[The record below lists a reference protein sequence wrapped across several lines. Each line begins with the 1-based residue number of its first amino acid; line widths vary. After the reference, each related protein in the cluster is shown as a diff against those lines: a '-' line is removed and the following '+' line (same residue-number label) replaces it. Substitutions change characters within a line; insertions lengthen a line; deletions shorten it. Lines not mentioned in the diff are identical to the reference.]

1 MKAAIPRN
9 RRGKQL
15 HRPVD
20 GEEGST
26 TSTKQEEAQH
36 QSKEGEKG
44 KQRHPEGGGIR
55 QHHPQ
60 RRRTAAP
67 GEGNAAFLWVAL
79 APPFFFCVVLL
90 HVCGAA
96 VTIGVFG
103 VVLLSPLLLWIGT
116 AFTIFLDPDICR
128 VLLRIGA
135 FFRCGLWQPKKHIA
149 THFHF
154 SQSSQNLDVHNF
166 QCFCFRILG
175 SSSRQTQR
183 HRRKLEQFQTRAVE
197 RKAFVSAMFPIYFHT
212 NRSPTPNWSLKKSPK
227 SPPTLDPDIAFAG
240 VARIPGDFSF
250 VFHSSPKSWLHILV
264 GLLLNNFSHQKFSF
278 RVGQELLPTFTERAN
293 ISEQSRLIW
302 TVNGIFSD
310 VCFSVIPRGVTYMVT
325 HNTDIWE

>member
-26 TSTKQEEAQH
+26 TSTKQGEAQH

-60 RRRTAAP
+60 HLPQGGREGSTTHNG
-67 GEGNAAFLWVAL
+67 GERQHQEKGTQPSFGWHWLH
-79 APPFFFCVVLL
+79 PFSFVWCSSM
-90 HVCGAA
+90 CGAA

-103 VVLLSPLLLWIGT
+103 VVLLSSLLLWIGT

-135 FFRCGLWQPKKHIA
+135 FFDVDCGNQRTHCNPLSFFSVQPK
-149 THFHF
+149 
-154 SQSSQNLDVHNF
+154 
-166 QCFCFRILG
+166 
-175 SSSRQTQR
+175 
-183 HRRKLEQFQTRAVE
+183 
-197 RKAFVSAMFPIYFHT
+197 P
-212 NRSPTPNWSLKKSPK
+212 
-227 SPPTLDPDIAFAG
+227 
-240 VARIPGDFSF
+240 
-250 VFHSSPKSWLHILV
+250 
-264 GLLLNNFSHQKFSF
+264 
-278 RVGQELLPTFTERAN
+278 
-293 ISEQSRLIW
+293 
-302 TVNGIFSD
+302 
-310 VCFSVIPRGVTYMVT
+310 
-325 HNTDIWE
+325 